1 MREERAIEVTREFL
15 RRNERF
21 GEVSELTGAKTASDG
36 LRVRVDLIKGTY
48 PYGARLKNELQ
59 ECLKD
64 GLNYDNID
72 VVVSRVAS
80 PSSNADDSSSP
91 NSVKRVGSVVAVSSC
106 KGGVGKSTVAVNL
119 AYSMAQYG
127 ARVGILDLD
136 VYGPSLP
143 TLVNVP
149 KTSLPLKRD
158 PITKLLEP
166 PTIEGVK
173 LMSYGLIAKGSSE
186 GKSESAVVR
195 GPIASRV
202 VQQMI
207 SGTDW
212 GALDVLILDLPPG
225 TGDIVLTTCQTL
237 NVTAA
242 IVVTT
247 PQQLSYVDVIK
258 GIDMFRTLNVPV
270 VSVVEN
276 MAHFDVRGERFYP
289 FGRGIRDKLES
300 HDEKLKDAESFTL
313 PIQETLSTSL
323 GVPVVIGNEKDN
335 DDVRTVFKNMA
346 EHLGDW
352 ISSLEGNEQEDV
364 EIVNEE
370 KIKNQRLTILDD
382 TGNTSIVS
390 IGYDSQRV
398 SVVLRFLQGP
408 KEGTWC
414 SSARISIIS
423 THFTHVLWLHQ
434 KYSKTT
440 SITVSNISLLVCK
453 RTTLKYEYYERRY
466 GICSQV

>member
-1 MREERAIEVTREFL
+1 M
-15 RRNERF
+15 
-21 GEVSELTGAKTASDG
+21 
-36 LRVRVDLIKGTY
+36 
-48 PYGARLKNELQ
+48 
-59 ECLKD
+59 
-64 GLNYDNID
+64 
-72 VVVSRVAS
+72 
-80 PSSNADDSSSP
+80 
-91 NSVKRVGSVVAVSSC
+91 
-106 KGGVGKSTVAVNL
+106 
-119 AYSMAQYG
+119 
-127 ARVGILDLD
+127 
-136 VYGPSLP
+136 
-143 TLVNVP
+143 LV
-149 KTSLPLKRD
+149 
-158 PITKLLEP
+158 
-166 PTIEGVK
+166 
-173 LMSYGLIAKGSSE
+173 
-186 GKSESAVVR
+186 
-195 GPIASRV
+195 
-202 VQQMI
+202 
-207 SGTDW
+207 
-212 GALDVLILDLPPG
+212 LDLPPG

-289 FGRGIRDKLES
+289 FDEAFETNSKS

-323 GVPVVIGNEKDN
+323 GVPVVISDDN
-335 DDVRTVFKNMA
+335 DTDDVRTVFKNMA

-352 ISSLEGNEQEDV
+352 ISNLEGNEQEDV

-408 KEGTWC
+408 KEGT
-414 SSARISIIS
+414 
-423 THFTHVLWLHQ
+423 
-434 KYSKTT
+434 
-440 SITVSNISLLVCK
+440 
-453 RTTLKYEYYERRY
+453 
-466 GICSQV
+466 